1 MRMITTVNERCRYI
15 ATFRHI
21 SVWLMETVARWTPL
35 TPEME
40 VKVVFGRH
48 IWEYAQMAD
57 ALGKRTFEL
66 RQPEHYTI
74 PPVDAYEALLKDIA
88 KTESTADRVAVIY
101 DGLLPGLIER
111 YRNYLAATDPILD
124 EPTLVIMERI
134 VRELER
140 QRVDV
145 AALQSELKLGN
156 AAAAA
161 VAAREKAVTT
171 LITEERVAA

>member
-1 MRMITTVNERCRYI
+1 MDT
-15 ATFRHI
+15 
-21 SVWLMETVARWTPL
+21 
-35 TPEME
+35 
-40 VKVVFGRH
+40 
-48 IWEYAQMAD
+48 
-57 ALGKRTFEL
+57 
-66 RQPEHYTI
+66 
-74 PPVDAYEALLKDIA
+74 YEALILDIS

-111 YRNYLAATDPILD
+111 YRTYLSATDPILD
-124 EPTLVIMERI
+124 EPTLVIIERI